1 MQNGLAVNLEDV
13 HLTLTSRAGA
23 VNILRGVSLQ
33 VAHRETVAIL
43 GPSGAGKSTLLA
55 IIGGLEQADSGTVQ
69 IDGVEIGRMSESA
82 LAVFRRDAIG
92 IVFQA
97 FHLIPTMT
105 AVENVAVPLEL
116 AGKANARETAT
127 QALEAVGLG
136 ARLQHYPSQLS
147 GGEQQRTAL
156 ARAMAPAPK
165 LVLADEPTGNLD
177 GETGRVVID
186 RLFTLCREQGT
197 ALILVSHD
205 ENIARRCDRVLHIAD
220 GLFTD

>member
-13 HLTLTSRAGA
+13 HLTLASRAGA

-55 IIGGLEQADSGTVQ
+55 VIGGLEQADRGTVQ
-69 IDGVEIGRMSESA
+69 IDGIEIGSMSESA

-105 AVENVAVPLEL
+105 AIENVAVPLEL
-116 AGKANARETAT
+116 AGRADAREIAT
-127 QALEAVGLG
+127 LALEAVGLG

-156 ARAMAPAPK
+156 ARAMAPVPK

-186 RLFTLCREQGT
+186 RLFALCRDQGT

-205 ENIARRCDRVLHIAD
+205 ETIAQRCDRVLHIAD